1 MVLIMSLLFGTK
13 GVEDPVCRLVVRA
26 DTNVVNSNPHGLIMP
41 LQEGGNLAPFTH
53 LDGSTVVGQPEP
65 AVLQLGHDAWG
76 VLLSVSLLADL
87 RTLNNRPFI
96 APCTEYCKGGGCK
109 KPKSYQTILKL
120 FICGSET

>member
-53 LDGSTVVGQPEP
+53 LDGSTVVSQPEP

-76 VLLSVSLLADL
+76 
-87 RTLNNRPFI
+87 
-96 APCTEYCKGGGCK
+96 
-109 KPKSYQTILKL
+109 
-120 FICGSET
+120 